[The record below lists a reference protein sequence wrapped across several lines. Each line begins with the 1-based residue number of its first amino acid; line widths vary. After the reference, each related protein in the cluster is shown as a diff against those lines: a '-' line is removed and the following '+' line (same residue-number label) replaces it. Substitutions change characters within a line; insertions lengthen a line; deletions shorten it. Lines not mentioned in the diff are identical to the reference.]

1 MEITYKDRY
10 DYARNANILAG
21 VKITMAKKAIDIQAE
36 DSTTANHAARSS
48 FAITVLR
55 DPEHWGAIMAIGV
68 ATQLTTPEPSDTAL
82 NTVMASI
89 WNAYAVT
96 YTAPVE
102 V

>member
-1 MEITYKDRY
+1 MAITYKDRY
-10 DYARNANILAG
+10 DYARSADVLAG
-21 VKITMAKKAIDIQAE
+21 VKISMAKTAIDIQAE
-36 DSTTANHAARSS
+36 DTATADHAARSS

-68 ATQLTTPEPSDTAL
+68 VTQVTTPTPSDTEL

-96 YTAPVE
+96 YSAPVE